1 MWRSFWQSNES
12 FFNNFRPAACG
23 LAADAQMPTI
33 ASASDLV
40 IFETGHG
47 CKPQPN
53 EKLSHLANYG
63 EGI

>member
-1 MWRSFWQSNES
+1 MRAFLTIFGQ
-12 FFNNFRPAACG
+12 AAYG

-33 ASASDLV
+33 GSASDLV